1 VPFSQDDKALI
12 KNTYLFKGYCSRRL
26 LAEFPD
32 KNWARRGIDKLL
44 RTLRETGSTDWQHGI
59 AADHRARA
67 LERTWPQWRSWH

>member
-1 VPFSQDDKALI
+1 MPFSQDDKALI

-44 RTLRETGSTDWQHGI
+44 RTLRETGSTD
-59 AADHRARA
+59 
-67 LERTWPQWRSWH
+67 